1 MSINIESIIE
11 ALPALASFGIL
22 MLVIYIMTSN
32 DGDDD
37 NLSTP

>member
-11 ALPALASFGIL
+11 ALPALASFGVL
-22 MLVIYIMTSN
+22 MLVIYIVISN
-32 DGDDD
+32 DDD

>member
-11 ALPALASFGIL
+11 ALPALISSGIL
-22 MLVIYIMTSN
+22 MLVIYIVISN
-32 DGDDD
+32 DDD

>member
-11 ALPALASFGIL
+11 ALPALASFGVL
-22 MLVIYIMTSN
+22 MLVIYIVISN
-32 DGDDD
+32 DDDD

>member
-22 MLVIYIMTSN
+22 MLVIYIVISN
-32 DGDDD
+32 DDD

>member
-1 MSINIESIIE
+1 MTLDIESIIE
-11 ALPALASFGIL
+11 ALPALASFGVLIFA
-22 MLVIYIMTSN
+22 VYIVTSN